1 MKKIVIFDLDG
12 TLLDSITDIA
22 ESMNEV
28 LKKNNLPTHTI
39 EAYKYK
45 IGKGIDNLVIAA
57 LPETTNPDEF
67 PVYFEQMRE
76 IYGKRS
82 MLKTRPYDGIIEML
96 RILKKEKLKLAIL
109 SNKPHKYTK
118 EVVEKLISEIKFD
131 CVFGSRDNVPIKPDA
146 QAVFEILDMFKLKPT
161 EAIFVGDTAIDMQ
174 TANNAEIES
183 VGVAWGFRTVAELVQ
198 ADATHIIYKPKELI
212 DCIYDNFQD

>member
-28 LKKNNLPTHTI
+28 LKNNNLPTHSL

-45 IGKGIDNLVIAA
+45 IGKGIENLVIAA
-57 LPETTNPDEF
+57 LPETIAPEQYSL
-67 PVYFEQMRE
+67 YFEQMNE

-82 MLKTRPYDGIIEML
+82 MLKTRPYDGIVEML

-118 EVVEKLISEIKFD
+118 EVVEKLLPEIKFD
-131 CVFGSRDNVPIKPDA
+131 CIFGSRDNVPIKPNP
-146 QAVFEILDMFKLKPT
+146 QAVFEVLEILNAKPT

-174 TANNAEIES
+174 TANNAEVES
-183 VGVAWGFRTVAELVQ
+183 VGVAWGFRTVNELIQ

-212 DCIYDNFQD
+212 DCIYNDFED

>member
-28 LKKNNLPTHTI
+28 LEKNNLPTHSV

-45 IGKGIDNLVIAA
+45 IGRGIDNLVIAA
-57 LPETTNPDEF
+57 LPESVNEQEYPT
-67 PVYFEQMRE
+67 YFEQMRQV
-76 IYGKRS
+76 YGKRS
-82 MLKTRPYDGIIEML
+82 MLKTRPYNGIVEML
-96 RILKKEKLKLAIL
+96 RALKKEKLKLAIL

-118 EVVEKLISEIKFD
+118 EVVDKLLSEIKFD
-131 CVFGSRDNVPIKPDA
+131 CVFGSREGVPIKPDP
-146 QAVFEILDMFKLKPT
+146 QAVFEILDMFNMKPID
-161 EAIFVGDTAIDMQ
+161 ALFVGDTAIDMQ

-183 VGVAWGFRTVAELVQ
+183 VGVAWGFRTVSELIK
-198 ADATHIIYKPKELI
+198 ADATQIIHKPKELVDYI
-212 DCIYDNFQD
+212 FSDFED